1 MSTVKLRAR
10 FCIFPLR
17 VELRSGTRKT
27 LGRNSVQVGAKTE
40 PRPGRQEGLVC
51 VDRMGR
57 SDAAPNLPSS
67 FYYKSPQLER
77 GKFIMAQD
85 KVLDPSAMLAAVE
98 AKIAALQALSTSLR
112 AAISIGAL
120 GPITDISAIA
130 ANGALE
136 TGPIDLP
143 TNPFIGMS
151 VPAAIKLYLSAARK
165 KQTIKQI
172 AVALKEG
179 GMETTSSS
187 FENIVTG
194 ALNRL
199 KTAGQVL
206 RFKDGW
212 ALAELY
218 PEHIRSHITK
228 DVKKKSP
235 KRKGK
240 GRKSKDKTQPDV
252 AALPKEEGKQ
262 EKLIKLLSSKAGAEF
277 SAQDLASSLGAK
289 IQIVNLLLGKLV
301 AKKKIEKT
309 ATGKYKAA

>member
-1 MSTVKLRAR
+1 MLPR
-10 FCIFPLR
+10 
-17 VELRSGTRKT
+17 
-27 LGRNSVQVGAKTE
+27 LGR
-40 PRPGRQEGLVC
+40 R
-51 VDRMGR
+51 
-57 SDAAPNLPSS
+57 
-67 FYYKSPQLER
+67 
-77 GKFIMAQD
+77 KFAMAHD
-85 KVLDPSAMLAAVE
+85 NILDPSALLAAVE
-98 AKIAALQALSTSLR
+98 AKIAALQALSVSLR

-130 ANGALE
+130 TANGALE

-172 AVALKEG
+172 AVALKDG

-187 FENIVTG
+187 FENVVTG

-199 KTAGQVL
+199 KSAGQIL

-218 PEHIRSHITK
+218 PEHIRSHVTK
-228 DVKKKSP
+228 DIKKKP
-235 KRKGK
+235 LKRKGK
-240 GRKSKDKTQPDV
+240 GKKSKEKAQ
-252 AALPKEEGKQ
+252 ALPKEEGKQ
-262 EKLIKLLSSKAGAEF
+262 EKLIKLLNSKAGAEF

-301 AKKKIEKT
+301 AKKQIEKT